1 MFAFKQ
7 MSKTLI
13 HGHETMTVGKARDLM
28 KEKDIRHLPITDAA
42 GKLVGIISDRD
53 IRSALPSSLTESDS
67 PYWQDSCYLEKVG
80 VILGASVST
89 LMTKNPVRVY
99 PFNTLQD
106 MLLLMQRHRVG
117 ALPVVD
123 EDGILRGIVSSG
135 DMLAAFIEMMGIYQ
149 AGTLLCVLAPD
160 RQGEMKKLVDT
171 ISDEGISTGS
181 ILVARGVEGGD
192 RKAFFPYLLT
202 NNVARV
208 KQKLIEQGF
217 EMLEPLKWYLD
228 QLPKKS

>member
-1 MFAFKQ
+1 MFVFNDMA
-7 MSKTLI
+7 KTLI
-13 HGHETMTVGKARDLM
+13 HADETMTVGAAHDLM
-28 KEKDIRHLPITDAA
+28 REKEIRHLPVTDAA
-42 GKLVGIISDRD
+42 GKLVGIVSDRD
-53 IRSALPSSLTESDS
+53 IRSALPSDLVNDSSCRAESAT
-67 PYWQDSCYLEKVG
+67 
-80 VILGASVST
+80 ILKKPISS
-89 LMTKNPVRVY
+89 LMTKDPVCVY

-106 MLLLMQRHRVG
+106 VLLLMQRHRVG

-123 EDGILRGIVSSG
+123 EDGILQGIVSAG
-135 DMLAAFIEMMGIYQ
+135 DMLSAFIEVMGIYQ

-181 ILVARGVEGGD
+181 ILVAKGMQGGGK
-192 RKAFFPYLLT
+192 KAFFPYLLT

-217 EMLEPLKWYLD
+217 EMLEPVKWYLD
-228 QLPKKS
+228 QLPKKK

>member
-1 MFAFKQ
+1 MFVFKT
-7 MSKTLI
+7 MTSALI
-13 HGHETMTVGKARDLM
+13 HGNEEMTIGEAHDLM
-28 KEKDIRHLPITDAA
+28 QEKNIRHLPITDAA
-42 GKLVGIISDRD
+42 GKLVGIVSDRD
-53 IRSALPSSLTESDS
+53 LRSALPSSLHEKDS
-67 PYWQDSCYLEKVG
+67 SSWQDSHDKAAA
-80 VILGASVST
+80 IMQTPITT
-89 LMTKNPVRVY
+89 LMTKNPVCVY
-99 PFNTLQD
+99 PFDTFQD
-106 MLLLMQRHRVG
+106 VLLLMQRHRVG

-123 EDGILRGIVSSG
+123 ENRFLQGIVSGG
-135 DMLAAFIEMMGIYQ
+135 DMINAFIDVMGIKQ
-149 AGTLLCVLAPD
+149 PGTLLCVLAPD
-160 RQGEMKKLVDT
+160 QQGQMKKLVDV
-171 ISDEGISTGS
+171 ISAEGISTGS